1 MGTSGFKSQD
11 DEIQK
16 ELKDKELASIKKPG
30 EVEYITRDEY
40 DRRCKEIARCKRDIV
55 YFAEKYFKIIN
66 LDKGLMTIKL
76 YDKQKE
82 LLNFFKDEKRC
93 IVCASRQSSKC
104 CTGSTKITIRN
115 KKIRWLKFD
124 VPVGLFYWFVKMLG
138 FFR

>member
-1 MGTSGFKSQD
+1 MGTSGFNSQD

-104 CTGSTKITIRN
+104 CIGSTKITIRN
-115 KKIRWLKFD
+115 KKIRWLKMN
-124 VPVGLFYWFVKMLG
+124 VPVGLFYWFVKMLR